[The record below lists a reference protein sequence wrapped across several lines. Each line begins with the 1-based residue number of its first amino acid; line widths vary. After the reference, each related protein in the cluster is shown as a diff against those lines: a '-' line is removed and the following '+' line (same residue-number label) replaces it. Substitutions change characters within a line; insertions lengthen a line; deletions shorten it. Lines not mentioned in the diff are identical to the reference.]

1 MFHCCPRALS
11 IGSLSRSRFLIVLSS
26 AGMAANTSLSFEM
39 NLVRRKFPLRN
50 ILISSNDECTA
61 CSVDG
66 FENKLSFT

>member
-26 AGMAANTSLSFEM
+26 AGW
-39 NLVRRKFPLRN
+39 NLVGRKFPLRN

-66 FENKLSFT
+66 FENKLSST

>member
-11 IGSLSRSRFLIVLSS
+11 IGSLSRSRFLIVLSL

-39 NLVRRKFPLRN
+39 NLVGRKFPLRN
-50 ILISSNDECTA
+50 IPISSNDECTA